1 MTEQT
6 ENPSLDFLK
15 QVCILAAL
23 WVVSLSFGSLLVGIL
38 SQGIFQIP
46 DLQKFMEEIQA
57 GEHSDYKNILRF
69 LLSIS
74 HIFTFIVPVL
84 FFNWLY
90 WRTNLIN
97 SLYLNRGFELKK
109 FGLCFLFLLLC
120 LPLANFVYA
129 LNAAIMGN
137 PEPSAA
143 ELLTKTITQMSNP
156 TDLFMNIWLV
166 GVCAGVG
173 EELLFRGVLQ
183 RIVAVR
189 FQNIHAAVWI
199 TAIIFSL
206 IHFDLQGFLPRLI
219 LGASLGYVFAWSGN
233 LWFSIILHILYNS
246 SQILAIYLQ
255 PELAN
260 QEKPTLEPLIMGTAV
275 LGSVLMYFVARWLDK
290 NSEKT
295 YLPNNNF
302 LQNPYSIDKIV

>member
-1 MTEQT
+1 MIEKQ
-6 ENPSLDFLK
+6 ENLSLDFLK
-15 QVCILAAL
+15 QICILAAL

-97 SLYLNRGFELKK
+97 SLYLNRTFEAKK
-109 FGLCFLFLLLC
+109 FGVHFLLVLLS
-120 LPLANFVYA
+120 LPLANFLYA
-129 LNAAIMGN
+129 LNVEFMGN

-143 ELLTKTITQMSNP
+143 ELLTKTITQMSSP
-156 TDLFMNIWLV
+156 TDLFMNIWLI
-166 GVCAGVG
+166 GICAGVG

-199 TAIIFSL
+199 TAVIFSL
-206 IHFDLQGFLPRLI
+206 IHFDMQGFLPRFA
-219 LGASLGYVFAWSGN
+219 LGAVLGYVFVWSGN

-246 SQILAIYLQ
+246 SQVVAIYLQ

-260 QEKPTLEPLIMGTAV
+260 QAKPSLEPLLI
-275 LGSVLMYFVARWLDK
+275 GSVVVGSGLLYLVVRWLDK

-302 LQNPYSIDKIV
+302 LQNPYSIDKTV